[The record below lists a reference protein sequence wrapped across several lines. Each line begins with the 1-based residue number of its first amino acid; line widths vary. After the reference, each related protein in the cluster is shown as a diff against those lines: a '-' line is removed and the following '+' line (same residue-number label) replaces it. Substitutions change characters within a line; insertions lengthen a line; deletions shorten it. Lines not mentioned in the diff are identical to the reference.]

1 MSDLLAE
8 LGLGKRAG
16 TPPALGH
23 FVSKDE
29 LYVLQLTIEKGL
41 GAEAL
46 AIVKAILA
54 RRPRFPL
61 SSEVE

>member
-8 LGLGKRAG
+8 LSRGKRTG

-23 FVSKDE
+23 FVTKDE
-29 LYVLQLTIEKGL
+29 LYVLQLAIEKGL
-41 GAEAL
+41 ATEAL
-46 AIVKAILA
+46 AIVHAILA